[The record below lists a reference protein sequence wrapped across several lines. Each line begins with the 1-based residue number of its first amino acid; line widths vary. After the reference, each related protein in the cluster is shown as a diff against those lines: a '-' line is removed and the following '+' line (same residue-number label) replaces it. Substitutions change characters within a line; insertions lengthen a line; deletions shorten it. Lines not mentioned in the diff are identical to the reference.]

1 MISRK
6 KKWRGDQGLLELRA
20 RAVYI
25 INEKKMVKSR
35 RWKDLSSVID
45 PGDFVLLNSPTSD
58 RREILKVAPPI
69 IQYPTGPASF
79 FPWGKPMTYALTS
92 QQPASGIT
100 VHVAIGENWGARDPD
115 TLGEA
120 SFSFFFFLEKH

>member
-6 KKWRGDQGLLELRA
+6 KKWQGDQGLLELRA

-35 RWKDLSSVID
+35 RWKDLSLVID

-69 IQYPTGPASF
+69 IQSHWASILL
-79 FPWGKPMTYALTS
+79 PLEQANDICTN
-92 QQPASGIT
+92 QPAASQWHYCT
-100 VHVAIGENWGARDPD
+100 CSYRGE
-115 TLGEA
+115 LGC
-120 SFSFFFFLEKH
+120 S

>member
-45 PGDFVLLNSPTSD
+45 PGDFVFLNSPTSD
-58 RREILKVAPPI
+58 RREILEVAPPI
-69 IQYPTGPASF
+69 IQSHWASILL
-79 FPWGKPMTYALTS
+79 PLGQANDICTNQLAAS
-92 QQPASGIT
+92 QWDYCTCSYR
-100 VHVAIGENWGARDPD
+100 GE
-115 TLGEA
+115 LGC
-120 SFSFFFFLEKH
+120 S